1 MTPGI
6 GPAQNLDG
14 KVGVGRG
21 QAVTTAGTQRTGQGH
36 RVRRGLR
43 LRLSAIPDHTP
54 RDVLRKPLYI
64 PCVLGP
70 DFEVG
75 EEALHT
81 EFDTVGAGQFSSP
94 AGGHKAP
101 QLKTLTFDALTLTWD
116 AKWLIYPDTTPAEMR
131 EELNAILRSR
141 KPVELFAFLGP
152 NGDAEE
158 LRMYAT
164 LRGLRRILRQG
175 ETDTR
180 YYTLD
185 WKQYRSPVIRRK
197 GASGGAGSLP
207 AQHKLDEDDTLRSL
221 SNRYYG
227 TGELWLFL
235 ASENGIK
242 SWGSEDPLV
251 KMGRYK
257 VGDKF
262 KIPKAPTG
270 GSVGKA
276 QALTGNDDGLRIVQG

>member
-1 MTPGI
+1 MSDKIGI
-6 GPAQNLDG
+6 GPAHAL
-14 KVGVGRG
+14 
-21 QAVTTAGTQRTGQGH
+21 TSAGTQRSGSSAQGH
-36 RVRRGLR
+36 RVRPGLR
-43 LRLSAIPDHTP
+43 LRLTAIPDLTP
-54 RDVLRKPLYI
+54 RNILRKPLYL

-70 DFEVG
+70 DFEVE

-81 EFDTVGAGQFSSP
+81 DFDTVAAGQFSSP
-94 AGGHKAP
+94 AGGKKAP
-101 QLKTLTFDALTLTWD
+101 QLKSLSFDALTLTWD
-116 AKWLIYPDTTPAEMR
+116 AKWLVYPDVTPQEVR
-131 EELNAILRSR
+131 QELNEILRSR
-141 KPVELFAFLGP
+141 QPVELFAFLGP
-152 NGDAEE
+152 HGDDEE
-158 LRMYAT
+158 LRMFAT

-180 YYTLD
+180 YYSLD

-197 GASGGAGSLP
+197 GASGGSGKLP
-207 AQHKLDEDDTLRSL
+207 AQHKLTESDTLRSL
-221 SNRYYG
+221 ANHYYG

-257 VGDKF
+257 VGDSF
-262 KIPKAPTG
+262 KIPLAPTG

-276 QALTGNDDGLRIVQG
+276 QALTGDDDGLRIVQS